1 MSLNRLFE
9 SIKQVLLP
17 CLCVH
22 LISSHLLVK
31 EHISVYYFVRSWVI
45 LTAWDLFDMFSF
57 IVATNLNHI

>member
-9 SIKQVLLP
+9 SIKRVLLP

-22 LISSHLLVK
+22 LISSYLLVK
-31 EHISVYYFVRSWVI
+31 EHISVCYFVMFWVI

-57 IVATNLNHI
+57 IVATNLNQI